1 MGWGEARRPAPPT
14 RADLARELATA
25 LGETIPEHVT
35 AEKAWPML
43 LERAGW
49 AVKYTNGEDMGSP
62 IRWPEPPA
70 DEGCDGDHLGP
81 CSAT

>member
-35 AEKAWPML
+35 AEKAWPL
-43 LERAGW
+43 LLSQVDRVVSYYGGGGACIE
-49 AVKYTNGEDMGSP
+49 
-62 IRWPEPPA
+62 WPAAPSDAP
-70 DEGCDGDHLGP
+70 
-81 CSAT
+81 